1 MRKGQD
7 FQFNWIFILVAG
19 IILLIF
25 FAGFGM
31 RYKSL
36 QEKREQANTV
46 RSLNNGINGLNN
58 NNLYTEINIGSK
70 DIDINCNKI
79 SLSEFSQSFDD
90 KILFA
95 DNVNEKVIVW
105 VKRLNF
111 PYPVTNFVYFAD
123 PNKEYVFLYD
133 KKSESFV
140 DKLIEDIPK
149 KINVIKTESLVDIG
163 ENAKVIAFFDVNQ
176 QLLWDYKHIMID
188 LDKETISFGQKLPTI
203 PKESEGYL
211 VESDE
216 VNYLNEDFLY
226 AAIFSNYE
234 NYNCGFNEA
243 VNKIRLVNQIYLERT
258 NLIDKKCSY
267 PSNIFYQINDDIEK
281 EKYDLL
287 SLYEKELDEQNNRLG
302 REGCITIY

>member
-1 MRKGQD
+1 MKKGQD
-7 FQFNWIFILVAG
+7 YQFNWIFILVAG

-25 FAGFGM
+25 FAGFGI

-36 QEKREQANTV
+36 QDKREQANIV

-70 DIDINCNKI
+70 DVEINCNEI
-79 SLSEFSQSFDD
+79 SLGEFSQSFDD

-95 DNVNEKVIVW
+95 DTVNEKAFVW

-111 PYPVTNFVYFAD
+111 PYPITNLIYFAD
-123 PNKEYVFLYD
+123 LDKEYVFLYN
-133 KKSESFV
+133 KKSEDFV
-140 DKLIEDIPK
+140 DKLIDDIPK
-149 KINVIKTESLVDIG
+149 QINVIKTESLVDIG
-163 ENAKVIAFFDVNQ
+163 EDAKIIAFFNINRQ
-176 QLLWDYKHIMID
+176 SLWNYEHIVIN
-188 LDKETISFGQKLPTI
+188 LDKETISFGQKMPTV
-203 PKESEGYL
+203 PKESENYPL
-211 VESDE
+211 ESE
-216 VNYLNEDFLY
+216 EIAYLNEEFLY
-226 AAIFSNYE
+226 AAIFSNND

-243 VNKIRLVNQIYLERT
+243 INKIRLINKIYLERT

-267 PSNIFYQINDDIEK
+267 PSNIFYQINDDIEEK
-281 EKYDLL
+281 KYDLL